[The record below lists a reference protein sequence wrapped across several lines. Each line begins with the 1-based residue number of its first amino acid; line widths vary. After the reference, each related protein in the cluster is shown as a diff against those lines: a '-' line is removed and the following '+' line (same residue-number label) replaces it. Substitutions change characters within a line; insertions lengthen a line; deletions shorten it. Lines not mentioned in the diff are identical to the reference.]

1 MYKNFEELLAMILLV
16 DDEQDIRSVLSASI
30 ELEMNEKCIEASNAS
45 EAIKLLKTIPG
56 IYLIASDFHMP
67 GGNSKH
73 IYEYNAENDN
83 LPFLHL
89 STDHAGYCGFDE
101 EFNEINVHNNSFTK
115 PFDIFEIIEVAKK
128 IKEDIGKNFIDHK
141 NGYIGI
147 NIEKVKVF
155 NIDDQFSLYIQ
166 RSPDKFTKLTNPG
179 EIFSDKSISSYRKK
193 GVEKIYFK
201 EDDFH
206 QNVDRKAEKIRL
218 DFEKNP
224 NFSEV
229 KTQLS
234 SLCEVQSLAK
244 NFGISEES
252 IKYVDTM
259 IHSIQKSLE
268 KTPLLH
274 DIIDKIKKSENLIS
288 QKALLTAY
296 TLGCVSKKLGHDS
309 NGLPQKVIT
318 AALFCD
324 SQLEDDHL
332 CRITNLNSTELKYF
346 SLSQRK
352 TIRTHMELAI
362 KSILSVEQII
372 EEEKRIIME
381 HHELPDGTGFPRGM
395 DAKSASAS
403 CALFNTCYYF
413 SHLSLVENL
422 DFDESIDKMRE
433 VSFDKGAYKKVF
445 EALRNIK
452 Y

>member
-1 MYKNFEELLAMILLV
+1 MNKI
-16 DDEQDIRSVLSASI
+16 QDIRSVLSASI
-30 ELEMNEKCIEASNAS
+30 ELEMNEKCIEASNAN

-67 GGNSKH
+67 GGNSKN
-73 IYEYNAENDN
+73 IYQYNVENDN

-89 STDHAGYCGFDE
+89 STDHARYCGFGD

-115 PFDIFEIIEVAKK
+115 PFDVFEIIEVAKK
-128 IKEDIGKNFIDHK
+128 IKEDIGKNFIDHN

-147 NIEKVKVF
+147 SIEKIRDF

-179 EIFSDKSISSYRKK
+179 ETFNEESISSYRKK

-201 EDDFH
+201 EEDFH

-218 DFEKNP
+218 DFERNP

-234 SLCEVQSLAK
+234 SLHQVQSLAK
-244 NFGISEES
+244 NFGIPEAS

-259 IHSIQKSLE
+259 IHSIQESLE
-268 KTPLLH
+268 KIPLLN
-274 DIIDKIKKSENLIS
+274 DIIEKIKKSDSLIS

-296 TLGCVSKKLGHDS
+296 TLGCVTTKLGYNS

-332 CRITNLNSTELKYF
+332 CKITNLKSTKLKQF

-352 TIRTHMELAI
+352 SIRTHMELAV
-362 KSILSVEQII
+362 KSILPIERVI

-395 DAKSASAS
+395 DAKNAPAN

-413 SHLSLVENL
+413 SHLCLVENL
-422 DFDESIDKMRE
+422 DFDESIDRMRE
-433 VSFDKGAYKKVF
+433 MSFDKGAYKKVF
-445 EALRNIK
+445 EVLRNIK